1 MLISIYKTDRFG
13 GLFETMMNLFVLYI
27 LGLILSIILL
37 PTQLGIMPKV
47 VHECGRARSL

>member
-1 MLISIYKTDRFG
+1 
-13 GLFETMMNLFVLYI
+13 MMNLFVLYI